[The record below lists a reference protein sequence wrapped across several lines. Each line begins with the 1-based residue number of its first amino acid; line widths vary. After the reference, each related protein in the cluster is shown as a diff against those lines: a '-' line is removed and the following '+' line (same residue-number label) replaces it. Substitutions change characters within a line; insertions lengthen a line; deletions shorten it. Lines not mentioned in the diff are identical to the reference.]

1 MNTEI
6 KNATESAI
14 KNAKLILSKTKSRE
28 AFINYISIKDL
39 QKLLIIQDQTIRN
52 LSSLCMNAGKTIKNY
67 KKLTRITQD
76 YVGETAWQNI
86 LEQTYKESEKS

>member
-1 MNTEI
+1 MSTEI